1 MGLHNV
7 RMTDPSDHLP
17 NDLRFYLWPYFL
29 KLSPSYAE
37 VHRLYTANPRAPR
50 RPRIPASL
58 KAVAEVYEIVGD
70 AYSER
75 VHDWTRERWIEIFGL
90 HLASEQLKI
99 LCVLRKGKSVGLDLL
114 TPRLSNYLDSTRP
127 LMNNPKTMILAI
139 PLDQKIDPMIST
151 IREAIKFY
159 RDHDGIDHDDEPATP
174 QLTLEE
180 GGPRLANLIEMY
192 NTVLYKAK
200 HPDHTAWKVAYDLR
214 LSPAHNHA
222 IDDNANPDI
231 SPEDAKKALGNITQR
246 NLKTAFDIAENA
258 ALGEFPLTAAVESIT
273 VDMRPYKA
281 IAALQDDPLPLQV
294 RRNTNEQNQNAQANT
309 ASEIDAMFADRRF
322 IDDIVF

>member
-90 HLASEQLKI
+90 HLASEQLKM
-99 LCVLRKGKSVGLDLL
+99 LCVLRKGTYGKFWRASWLKRKC
-114 TPRLSNYLDSTRP
+114 TYTSCSRP
-127 LMNNPKTMILAI
+127 LRCSSG
-139 PLDQKIDPMIST
+139 ST
-151 IREAIKFY
+151 FAS
-159 RDHDGIDHDDEPATP
+159 ATC
-174 QLTLEE
+174 
-180 GGPRLANLIEMY
+180 
-192 NTVLYKAK
+192 
-200 HPDHTAWKVAYDLR
+200 
-214 LSPAHNHA
+214 
-222 IDDNANPDI
+222 
-231 SPEDAKKALGNITQR
+231 
-246 NLKTAFDIAENA
+246 
-258 ALGEFPLTAAVESIT
+258 
-273 VDMRPYKA
+273 
-281 IAALQDDPLPLQV
+281 
-294 RRNTNEQNQNAQANT
+294 RRH
-309 ASEIDAMFADRRF
+309 
-322 IDDIVF
+322 

>member
-1 MGLHNV
+1 MGWHNI
-7 RMTDPSDHLP
+7 RMTDPSNHLP
-17 NDLRFYLWPYFL
+17 SDLRFYLWPYFL

-37 VHRLYTANPRAPR
+37 VHRLYTTNPRAPR

-58 KAVAEVYEIVGD
+58 KAVAEVYEIVGNVC
-70 AYSER
+70 SEC
-75 VHDWTRERWIEIFGL
+75 VHDWSKERWVEIFGL
-90 HLASEQLKI
+90 HLASEQLKM
-99 LCVLRKGKSVGLDLL
+99 LCVLRKGRAVSLDSLA
-114 TPRLSNYLDSTRP
+114 PRLNNYLDSTRP
-127 LMNNPKTMILAI
+127 QMNNPKTMILAI
-139 PLDQKIDPMIST
+139 PMDQKIEPMIST

-200 HPDHTAWKVAYDLR
+200 HPDHTAWQVAYDLR

-222 IDDNANPDI
+222 IDDNSNPDI

-258 ALGEFPLTAAVESIT
+258 ARGKFPLTTAVESMTI
-273 VDMRPYKA
+273 DMRPYEA
-281 IAALQDDPLPLQV
+281 IAALQADPLPLQV
-294 RRNTNEQNQNAQANT
+294 RRNSNEQSQNEPPNT
-309 ASEIDAMFADRRF
+309 NADDMFADRRF